1 MRHENEFMEHD
12 SKKWRLICKLD
23 GTTAF
28 CYVHDVPEFQSELSL
43 SPVLKGCLKNKSFV
57 KTSIENP

>member
-12 SKKWRLICKLD
+12 SKKWRLIRKLD

-28 CYVHDVPEFQSELSL
+28 CYVRDVPEFQSELSL
-43 SPVLKGCLKNKSFV
+43 SP
-57 KTSIENP
+57 I